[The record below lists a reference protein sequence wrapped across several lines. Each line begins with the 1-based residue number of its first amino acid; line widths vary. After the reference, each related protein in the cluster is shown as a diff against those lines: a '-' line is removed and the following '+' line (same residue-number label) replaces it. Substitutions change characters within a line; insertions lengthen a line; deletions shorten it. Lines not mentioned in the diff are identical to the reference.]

1 MRFWQACKDS
11 VKIQVNFQRH
21 WKIDKLEKCDR
32 DTSHSDFRPNLRK
45 KTFHNLVILEKT
57 DICSGFLTSQ
67 LMQKIV
73 RKIKWLTTNV
83 LTSCTLI
90 LWCFFMSAPVWVWMW
105 QRQEAALRLINL
117 KNANYSVIDVSK
129 YAKSFAHYHPVMLL
143 RDILRKTN
151 EWKDK
156 ETTVKQQCRSR
167 SESLLESRV
176 TCVRWNLWNLIRIF
190 EISSESSES
199 H

>member
-1 MRFWQACKDS
+1 MRVWPACKDS
-11 VKIQVNFQRH
+11 GKIQVNFQRH

-32 DTSHSDFRPNLRK
+32 DTSRSDFRPNLRK

-67 LMQKIV
+67 LTQKIV
-73 RKIKWLTTNV
+73 QKITHNKRTY
-83 LTSCTLI
+83 I
-90 LWCFFMSAPVWVWMW
+90 LYTHLMMLFYVCPCLGMDVA
-105 QRQEAALRLINL
+105 EAGGRF
-117 KNANYSVIDVSK
+117 KIDKFEKCKLFSDRRFK
-129 YAKSFAHYHPVMLL
+129 ICQKSFAHYHPVMLL

-176 TCVRWNLWNLIRIF
+176 TCVRWNPWNLIRIF

>member
-1 MRFWQACKDS
+1 M
-11 VKIQVNFQRH
+11 
-21 WKIDKLEKCDR
+21 LPYLPT
-32 DTSHSDFRPNLRK
+32 DTENSAKNNSQQTNLHLVHSSYDA
-45 KTFHNLVILEKT
+45 
-57 DICSGFLTSQ
+57 
-67 LMQKIV
+67 
-73 RKIKWLTTNV
+73 
-83 LTSCTLI
+83 
-90 LWCFFMSAPVWVWMW
+90 FFMSASFWVWMW

-156 ETTVKQQCRSR
+156 ETIVKQQCRSR
-167 SESLLESRV
+167 SESLLESCV

-199 H
+199 HENLRNLIRIFRIS